1 MQKQKG
7 KTATMVSGNRKKCGQ
22 TGYSAAAQAPMNAS
36 QPIRGGKKGQELWM
50 HKKPGKKKSVWVMS
64 IGRNRL

>member
-7 KTATMVSGNRKKCGQ
+7 KTWTMVSGRRKKCGQ
-22 TGYSAAAQAPMNAS
+22 TGYSATGGTPMNAS
-36 QPIRGGKKGQELWM
+36 QPIRGGKKDQELRM
-50 HKKPGKKKSVWVMS
+50 HKKLGKKKWVMS